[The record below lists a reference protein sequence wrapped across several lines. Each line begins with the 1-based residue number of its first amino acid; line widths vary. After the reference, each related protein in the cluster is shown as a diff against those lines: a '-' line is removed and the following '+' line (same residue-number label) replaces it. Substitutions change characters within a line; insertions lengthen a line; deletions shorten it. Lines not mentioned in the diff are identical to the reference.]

1 MLMSEESESTKD
13 IRRAVC
19 CQLAEALM
27 HSNRYVSQI
36 FRQITTLS
44 FDESQFDDFFFLLI
58 KFIVMPNMP
67 NQIFWKCPQ
76 HLLQDEALPKRDCL
90 ARVLGGPNAPT

>member
-1 MLMSEESESTKD
+1 MSEESESTKD

-27 HSNRYVSQI
+27 HSNRYVFRI

-44 FDESQFDDFFFLLI
+44 FDESQFDDFFLLI

-67 NQIFWKCPQ
+67 NLTFWKCPR
-76 HLLQDEALPKRDCL
+76 HPLRDGALPKRDCQ

>member
-1 MLMSEESESTKD
+1 MSEESESTKD

-27 HSNRYVSQI
+27 HSNRYVFRI

-44 FDESQFDDFFFLLI
+44 FDESQFDDFFFL
-58 KFIVMPNMP
+58 IVMPNMP

-76 HLLQDEALPKRDCL
+76 HLLQDGALPKRDYL